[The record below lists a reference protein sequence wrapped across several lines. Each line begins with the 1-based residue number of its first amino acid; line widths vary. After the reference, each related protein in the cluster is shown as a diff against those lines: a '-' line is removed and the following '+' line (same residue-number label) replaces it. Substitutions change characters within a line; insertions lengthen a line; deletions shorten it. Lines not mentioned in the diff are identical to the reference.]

1 MMNDETKINNLIYK
15 TISRDRDDLTSADIN
30 DIHEQLKTLR
40 QLKESQKN
48 RKELIKDIFTILFHT
63 IYMGMILF
71 NILMTPLL
79 IAKGN
84 EYKSLGVGD
93 LIILLIEITM
103 TAIFIEYIYF
113 GTTSKIMTLEE
124 DVDNI
129 KTLKDK

>member
-1 MMNDETKINNLIYK
+1 MNDETKINNLIYK

-48 RKELIKDIFTILFHT
+48 RKELIKDIFAILFHT

-79 IAKGN
+79 IAKRN

-113 GTTSKIMTLEE
+113 GTTSKIMILEE

>member
-1 MMNDETKINNLIYK
+1 MNDETKINNLIYK

-48 RKELIKDIFTILFHT
+48 RKELTKDIFAILFHT

-71 NILMTPLL
+71 NILMAPLL

-113 GTTSKIMTLEE
+113 GTTSKIMT
-124 DVDNI
+124 VDNI

>member
-1 MMNDETKINNLIYK
+1 
-15 TISRDRDDLTSADIN
+15 
-30 DIHEQLKTLR
+30 
-40 QLKESQKN
+40 
-48 RKELIKDIFTILFHT
+48 
-63 IYMGMILF
+63 MILF

-113 GTTSKIMTLEE
+113 GTTSKIMALEE